1 METGLNS
8 NENDDK
14 LINTREKRIRK
25 QKIYDD
31 DYVLYDSKAANYQK
45 INFTNGT
52 TFFDPC
58 QTGQNSAQL
67 NSTSNNDQSSTYYPT
82 SSELL
87 KYHASDLVWAKVSGH
102 PWWPCMISSD
112 VNENNAHVKSIGSS
126 RSKRLYFVEFF
137 GPSVEHAWVNEGCLI
152 EYKGIEAFKTY
163 AQDEVDQAPT
173 KSQKEKLAERF
184 QLKVALTRRDHWER
198 AVQEA
203 DEALSKR
210 KAERKQYFYDKTML
224 TGSILRKSKANT
236 DDLNDVAMNSDEENV
251 IPKRIKPKVSRES
264 SSSATNDSAYQM
276 NKTNMQAIEM
286 ELNKRKVTYFFIII
300 VNMPFI

>member
-31 DYVLYDSKAANYQK
+31 DFVLYDTKANHQK
-45 INFTNGT
+45 ISYNNDFLE
-52 TFFDPC
+52 
-58 QTGQNSAQL
+58 S
-67 NSTSNNDQSSTYYPT
+67 NSTLNTSNDQSFTYYP
-82 SSELL
+82 SSSDSV
-87 KYHASDLVWAKVSGH
+87 KYNADDLVWAKVSGH
-102 PWWPCMISSD
+102 PWWPCMISPD
-112 VNENNAHVKSIGSS
+112 VNENNMHVKSIGGTS
-126 RSKRLYFVEFF
+126 RAKRLYFVEFF

-163 AQDEVDQAPT
+163 AQYEVDQAPT

-210 KAERKQYFYDKTML
+210 KAERKQYFYDKTIVSNS
-224 TGSILRKSKANT
+224 TLRKSKNF
-236 DDLNDVAMNSDEENV
+236 DDSNDAAMNSDEENL
-251 IPKRIKPKVSRES
+251 IPKKSTSKSSRES
-264 SSSATNDSAYQM
+264 TSSATNDSIYQS
-276 NKTNMQAIEM
+276 NKTKIQSIDSET
-286 ELNKRKVTYFFIII
+286 NKRKVNFSNFI
-300 VNMPFI
+300 